1 MEVKKVA
8 VNMGDVVR
16 EKNVSKAVPGLKLR
30 DAYLNQQ
37 GELVLVF
44 LDADR
49 HAHTVH
55 LTPAEVIL
63 NSGEVEFKPNERPS
77 DDNSKEE

>member
-1 MEVKKVA
+1 METKKVS

-16 EKNVSKAVPGLKLR
+16 EKNVSKAIAGLKLR

-37 GELVLVF
+37 GELVMVF
-44 LDADR
+44 LDAER

-55 LTPAEVIL
+55 LMPAEVIF
-63 NSGEVEFKPNERPS
+63 NSGEVEFKPNEI
-77 DDNSKEE
+77 NVEAIIEEE